1 MINALVD
8 LINTAPNNFL
18 MLTSF
23 WFFSFILL
31 LMSWYW
37 LGDDED
43 WEKKEIKVCNI

>member
-18 MLTSF
+18 MLASF

-37 LGDDED
+37 MGDDED
-43 WEKKEIKVCNI
+43 